1 MPLQSVLI
9 VISGKLM
16 YSTYGL
22 VTSGTC
28 VSYISTLASV
38 GHSFMMLNA
47 TFNNMSVI
55 SWWSVLLVKETTD
68 LSQVTD
74 KLFHTMLYE
83 MKQVPV
89 ISTVESI
96 P

>member
-22 VTSGTC
+22 VNSGTC

-83 MKQVPV
+83 
-89 ISTVESI
+89 
-96 P
+96 